1 MFKHPTCGGKHETAS
16 EARACE
22 TEIRQQEATQAEEQA
37 AERGYVRH
45 LENLGYD
52 EARAQEQHEADF
64 MGRVIGPRDED
75 YGRET
80 RGQREV
86 RQGIQG
92 RPVDRSQNLPADVQ
106 AQARRDAYGRPA
118 RVFQSAHN
126 RPDLAKVTQDG
137 MYRNPATGE
146 VHKVQFPREAPG
158 DVKRLYASLLV
169 VDVEAVTGDD
179 GEIITRGK
187 RHWTYVGGASKV
199 VRPEWRLSVDEAKAL
214 GALYGTC
221 VYGHALTKEE
231 SIRKG
236 IGPVCEEKYGMPV

>member
-80 RGQREV
+80 RGERET
-86 RQGIQG
+86 RQ
-92 RPVDRSQNLPADVQ
+92 A
-106 AQARRDAYGRPA
+106 RPA

-126 RPDLAKVTQDG
+126 RPDIAKVTQDG

-146 VHKVQFPREAPG
+146 IHKVQFPREAHG
-158 DVKRLYASLLV
+158 DIKRLYASLLV
-169 VDVEAVTGDD
+169 VDVEPVTGDD
-179 GEIITRGK
+179 GEVITRGK

-199 VRPEWRLSVDEAKAL
+199 VRPEWRLSVDEAKTL

-236 IGPVCEEKYGMPV
+236 IGPVCEENYGMPV